1 MPTRYDLDEHGKI
14 RPDPEDFDAVRETPD
29 DPLKSCIQVPACPG
43 PKVDQAL
50 RIGPAADRVNERDG
64 KTGRAK
70 PRRVIPP
77 LTIEPPRRGAGLPR
91 EASGTIRKD
100 DGVAQLAQT
109 E

>member
-50 RIGPAADRVNERDG
+50 RVRPAADRVNERDG

-70 PRRVIPP
+70 PRRVDSSPDDRAAP
-77 LTIEPPRRGAGLPR
+77 SMRRAPSRR
-91 EASGTIRKD
+91 ERH
-100 DGVAQLAQT
+100 DG
-109 E
+109 

>member
-29 DPLKSCIQVPACPG
+29 DPLKSSAENAAYKYQLAQAR
-43 PKVDQAL
+43 KFDQAF
-50 RIGPAADRVNERDG
+50 RIRPAADRVNERDG

-77 LTIEPPRRGAGLPR
+77 
-91 EASGTIRKD
+91 
-100 DGVAQLAQT
+100 
-109 E
+109 